1 MINFKKVIGWG
12 VAVLV
17 LFCVIYLNTQ
27 HKPNEKLRF
36 VVMAPLTGAV
46 GYLGQEAKLGIETA
60 YKNAPNKDDVEL
72 VFEDTQGNTST
83 AIGILQRH
91 LAFGDRFFYTST
103 TAQTNAVLSVLD
115 KQTDKSFVYAI
126 TMMPNQTK
134 DYPLAYRIYP
144 TSMQEME
151 IIADFVKK
159 KNYKKIGM
167 LTPMLAT
174 YEGTTSYLKSLLPN
188 VQIYEE
194 MFATDN
200 KDFRILLEKMK
211 RHGIE
216 ALVVNGYAPHLRSI
230 LHHKDETWR
239 IPLLFGFN
247 APQLKDLPYRQL
259 QDVIFRQ
266 PDFILDIPA
275 SQMFKNNNKITVG
288 HDTFYAYDAMAMFMK
303 AVAQATTKEPAE
315 IGEKLQQMEYNG
327 LTGKIVFDE
336 NRDAKLKMKMF
347 RFDANKNIV
356 PVAE

>member
-1 MINFKKVIGWG
+1 MKKLAGLC

-17 LFCVIYLNTQ
+17 LVCVIYLNTQ

-46 GYLGQEAKLGIETA
+46 GYLGQEEKLGIETA
-60 YKNAPNKDDVEL
+60 YNNAPNKDEVEL

-83 AIGILQRH
+83 TIGILQRH

-115 KQTDKSFVYAI
+115 KQPDKSFVYAI

-134 DYPLAYRIYP
+134 DYPLAFRIYP

-159 KNYKKIGM
+159 NYQKIGI

-188 VQIYEE
+188 VQVYEE

-216 ALVVNGYAPHLRSI
+216 ALVVNGYAPHMRSI
-230 LHHKDETWR
+230 LHHKDDTWR

-247 APQLKDLPYRQL
+247 APQLKDLPYHQL

-266 PDFILDIPA
+266 PEFILDIPA
-275 SQMFKNNNKITVG
+275 SQVFSNNNHITVG
-288 HDTFYAYDAMAMFMK
+288 YETFYAYDAMAMFMK
-303 AVAQATTKEPAE
+303 AVEQASTKTPAE
-315 IGEKLQQMEYNG
+315 IGKKLQQMQYNG

-356 PVAE
+356 PVEE